1 MASYEAGDSPS
12 GSLPVKFG
20 VALFPGF
27 QAIDVFGPIDAFNVM
42 SWSHEMNLSILA
54 ETLEPV
60 TTLTKAAKTPFFET
74 VNPTH
79 TFENA
84 PPIEV
89 LLVPGGLGTYEDTVN
104 STIEFVRKT

>member
-1 MASYEAGDSPS
+1 MARVVCCS
-12 GSLPVKFG
+12 
-20 VALFPGF
+20 
-27 QAIDVFGPIDAFNVM
+27 IDPINVM
-42 SWSHEMNLSILA
+42 SWSHEMNRSILA
-54 ETLEPV
+54 ETLQPV

-104 STIEFVRKT
+104 STIEFVRKTYPKLRYLITVCT